1 MIAFATAVVLRS
13 FNMHNLDPAPSPPPA
28 PLSRSL
34 VMFACRCWI
43 RAETLPA
50 EKQASLTQASGKGV
64 VNGSKDDGVAEL
76 TAALNAISVAVGTAA
91 EGGPA
96 QDVKLCEVLAHLDI
110 VPGRP
115 AHPAAIEAV
124 QAWAELE
131 DQLEIVEALT
141 KDATDVLNERVNG
154 TFADDANLSDN
165 ELELAGTENVESEGG
180 RRLAPPPPFSELSS
194 LFGPLEKYA
203 ESCGISGAAYY
214 LRKAKMDFI
223 HARSSKPAVQA
234 DIRAMF
240 SDS

>member
-1 MIAFATAVVLRS
+1 
-13 FNMHNLDPAPSPPPA
+13 
-28 PLSRSL
+28 
-34 VMFACRCWI
+34 
-43 RAETLPA
+43 
-50 EKQASLTQASGKGV
+50 
-64 VNGSKDDGVAEL
+64 
-76 TAALNAISVAVGTAA
+76 
-91 EGGPA
+91 
-96 QDVKLCEVLAHLDI
+96 EVFAHLDI

-124 QAWAELE
+124 QAWAKLE
-131 DQLEIVEALT
+131 DQLEIVETLT

-154 TFADDANLSDN
+154 TFADDANPSDN
-165 ELELAGTENVESEGG
+165 ELELAGTENVESEEG

-203 ESCGISGAAYY
+203 ESCGISGAAYH
-214 LRKAKMDFI
+214 LRKAKMDSI

>member
-1 MIAFATAVVLRS
+1 MLAEPLLLLHTPTHAAAHNTTQHAGCCGQQPKLAYTPCHVRQENYANLVTAL
-13 FNMHNLDPAPSPPPA
+13 
-28 PLSRSL
+28 PLQS
-34 VMFACRCWI
+34 
-43 RAETLPA
+43 
-50 EKQASLTQASGKGV
+50 
-64 VNGSKDDGVAEL
+64 SKDDGVAEL
-76 TAALNAISVAVGTAA
+76 TAALNTISVAVGTAA

-96 QDVKLCEVLAHLDI
+96 QDVELCEVLAHLDI

-115 AHPAAIEAV
+115 AHPAAIEVV

-154 TFADDANLSDN
+154 TYADDASSSDN
-165 ELELAGTENVESEGG
+165 ELELAGTENVESEGS

-203 ESCGISGAAYY
+203 ESCGISGAAYH
-214 LRKAKMDFI
+214 LRKAKVDFI

-234 DIRAMF
+234 DIRAIF

>member
-1 MIAFATAVVLRS
+1 M
-13 FNMHNLDPAPSPPPA
+13 
-28 PLSRSL
+28 
-34 VMFACRCWI
+34 
-43 RAETLPA
+43 
-50 EKQASLTQASGKGV
+50 

-76 TAALNAISVAVGTAA
+76 TAALNTISVAVGTAA

-96 QDVKLCEVLAHLDI
+96 QDVELCEVLAHLDI

-131 DQLEIVEALT
+131 DQLEIAEALT

-154 TFADDANLSDN
+154 TFADDTNPSDN
-165 ELELAGTENVESEGG
+165 ELELAGTENVENEWG
-180 RRLAPPPPFSELSS
+180 RRLAPPPPPFSELSS

-203 ESCGISGAAYY
+203 ESCGISGAAYH

-240 SDS
+240 SDL

>member
-1 MIAFATAVVLRS
+1 MLAEPFLLLHTPTHAAA
-13 FNMHNLDPAPSPPPA
+13 HNTTRHAGCCGQQP
-28 PLSRSL
+28 
-34 VMFACRCWI
+34 
-43 RAETLPA
+43 
-50 EKQASLTQASGKGV
+50 
-64 VNGSKDDGVAEL
+64 
-76 TAALNAISVAVGTAA
+76 TAA
-91 EGGPA
+91 EGDPA
-96 QDVKLCEVLAHLDI
+96 QDVELCEVLAHLDI

-154 TFADDANLSDN
+154 TFADDANPSDN

-180 RRLAPPPPFSELSS
+180 RRLAPPPPFSGLLS

-203 ESCGISGAAYY
+203 ESCGISGAAYH

-223 HARSSKPAVQA
+223 HTRSSKPAVQA

>member
-28 PLSRSL
+28 SLPRSL
-34 VMFACRCWI
+34 VMFAYRCWI

-76 TAALNAISVAVGTAA
+76 TAALNAISVAVGTTA
-91 EGGPA
+91 EGGTA
-96 QDVKLCEVLAHLDI
+96 QDVELCEVLTHLDF

-131 DQLEIVEALT
+131 DHL
-141 KDATDVLNERVNG
+141 K
-154 TFADDANLSDN
+154 
-165 ELELAGTENVESEGG
+165 
-180 RRLAPPPPFSELSS
+180 
-194 LFGPLEKYA
+194 
-203 ESCGISGAAYY
+203 
-214 LRKAKMDFI
+214 
-223 HARSSKPAVQA
+223 SSKP
-234 DIRAMF
+234 
-240 SDS
+240 

>member
-1 MIAFATAVVLRS
+1 MLAEPLLLLHT
-13 FNMHNLDPAPSPPPA
+13 PPH
-28 PLSRSL
+28 
-34 VMFACRCWI
+34 
-43 RAETLPA
+43 
-50 EKQASLTQASGKGV
+50 
-64 VNGSKDDGVAEL
+64 
-76 TAALNAISVAVGTAA
+76 TAAHNTTQHAGCCGQQPTPCLHTMPCAA
-91 EGGPA
+91 GELCQLSDSTTTPE
-96 QDVKLCEVLAHLDI
+96 LCEVLAHLDI

-141 KDATDVLNERVNG
+141 KDATDVLYERVNG
-154 TFADDANLSDN
+154 TFADDANPSDN

-203 ESCGISGAAYY
+203 ESCGISGAAYH

>member
-1 MIAFATAVVLRS
+1 MLAEPRLLVHTPTHAAAHNTTQHVGCCGQQPTLAYTPCHVRQENYANLVTAL
-13 FNMHNLDPAPSPPPA
+13 PP
-28 PLSRSL
+28 
-34 VMFACRCWI
+34 
-43 RAETLPA
+43 
-50 EKQASLTQASGKGV
+50 Q
-64 VNGSKDDGVAEL
+64 NSKDDGVAEL

-96 QDVKLCEVLAHLDI
+96 QDVELCEVLGHLDI

-141 KDATDVLNERVNG
+141 KDATDVLNERGNG
-154 TFADDANLSDN
+154 TFADDANPSDN

-194 LFGPLEKYA
+194 LFEPLEKYA
-203 ESCGISGAAYY
+203 KSCGISGAAYH